1 MAEEWVPAARVQ
13 KNDAGEFRAE
23 INGQWVP
30 AARAQKSAD
39 GQYRVMLPAAPAEEK
54 SGFMQGLGNLAAG
67 AVRGAGSIGATLL
80 TPVDAAAR
88 AMGVQNDFIGRNDRR
103 TQMDAGLQSMGAQ
116 PDSLMYQGGKIGA
129 EIAGTAGAGG
139 ALANGARAV
148 LPAAAQALPA
158 VAKGINALSSGG
170 LSLGAPAATTAL
182 GRAGDM
188 ALRVG
193 GGAALGGASAGL
205 VNPNDAGTG
214 AVIGGA
220 IPVAAKAIGAGAQA
234 AGNALRGGGVSPEV
248 ANLAQRANALGI
260 DVPADR
266 LVNSKPMNA
275 IASAL
280 NYVPFSGRA
289 GTEATMQSQMNK
301 ALSRTLGQNTDN
313 VGDAIKKASTTL
325 GSEFDR
331 VLQNN
336 AVKVDQQFV
345 QDMSGTAQK
354 ALKELE
360 SGQASI
366 ILKQIKEIRSLQNN
380 GQLDGQAAYN
390 IKKTLDRIGNR
401 NTPEAYYAR
410 DLKKSLMG
418 ALDRSLGPQEAQ
430 AFAKTR
436 EQYGNMLTLENLAQ
450 NGADG
455 NVSIARI
462 ANLKNINSP
471 ELQEV
476 ADIAAQF
483 LKPREGQ
490 HGAAQRA
497 ATAVIGAGMGGIPA
511 VASGAVLG
519 RGTNMLL
526 NSNALRN
533 SMLGQTNPALGNA
546 LENIPRIAQRVAPVL
561 SAQ

>member
-1 MAEEWVPAARVQ
+1 MPIARFEMPDGRIGRFEVPEGTTPEQ
-13 KNDAGEFRAE
+13 
-23 INGQWVP
+23 
-30 AARAQKSAD
+30 AQAMISESIKP
-39 GQYRVMLPAAPAEEK
+39 QEK
-54 SGFMQGLGNLAAG
+54 GGFMQGLGNLAAG

-80 TPVDAAAR
+80 APVDAAAR
-88 AMGVQNDFIGRNDRR
+88 AMGVQNDFIGRDDRR
-103 TQMDAGLQSMGAQ
+103 TQMDAGLQTMGAQ

-129 EIAGTAGAGG
+129 EVAGTAGAGG
-139 ALANGARAV
+139 MLANGARAV
-148 LPAAAQALPA
+148 LPAAAQALPS
-158 VAKGINALSSGG
+158 VAKGISALSSGG
-170 LSLGAPAATTAL
+170 LNLGAPAATTAL

-205 VNPNDAGTG
+205 VNPSDAATG
-214 AVIGGA
+214 AVIGGV
-220 IPVAAKAIGAGAQA
+220 IPGAATAIGSGARA

-266 LVNSKPMNA
+266 LVNSRPMNA

-289 GTEATMQSQMNK
+289 ATETAMQSQMNR
-301 ALSRTLGQNTDN
+301 ALSRTFGQNTDN
-313 VGDAIKKASTTL
+313 VADAIKKASTSL
-325 GSEFDR
+325 GGEFDR

-336 AVKVDQQFV
+336 AVKVDQQFIA
-345 QDMSGTAQK
+345 DMTDAARK
-354 ALKELE
+354 ALGELE
-360 SGQASI
+360 TGQAKI
-366 ILKQIKEIRSLQNN
+366 ILSQIKEIQTKAVN
-380 GQLDGQAAYN
+380 GQIDGQAAYN

-401 NTPEAYYAR
+401 NSSEAFYAR
-410 DLKKSLMG
+410 DLKKALMG
-418 ALDRSLGPQEAQ
+418 ALDRSLGPQEAA

-436 EQYGNMLTLENLAQ
+436 EQYGNMLTLENLVK
-450 NGADG
+450 NGVDG
-455 NVSIARI
+455 DVSIARI
-462 ANLKNINSP
+462 ANLKNIKSKD
-471 ELQEV
+471 LQEV

-511 VASGAVLG
+511 VATGAVLG
-519 RGTNMLL
+519 RGANMAL

-533 SMLGQTNPALGNA
+533 TMLGQTNPAMGNA
-546 LENIPRIAQRVAPVL
+546 LANVPLLAQRLAPVL